1 MNKNKTQNRE
11 VSKMIHGLN
20 VIKKRKYS
28 WLTGSVAVCF
38 NFRKTRHRE
47 VLQWKHWIHYR
58 VEIFRFHR
66 RTRCLKKFS
75 SLRASLAYRSPVNIR
90 FSSSKQFRKRKF
102 SIKLGVVILKVVKST
117 IYIASV
123 LHQPKLLWSK
133 FVLINCELLRY
144 LKPSWKM

>member
-11 VSKMIHGLN
+11 VSKMIHRLN

-47 VLQWKHWIHYR
+47 VLQWKHWIHDR

-66 RTRCLKKFS
+66 RTRCLKKILLFKS
-75 SLRASLAYRSPVNIR
+75 IFGLQVTRKYSI
-90 FSSSKQFRKRKF
+90 FTSKQFRIRKF

-123 LHQPKLLWSK
+123 LHQPKPLWSK
-133 FVLINCELLRY
+133 LVLINCELLRY
-144 LKPSWKM
+144 LKPS